1 MLLLFPALYIAYK
14 HGKTGKMC
22 WPILVTF
29 FLFRIIPDA
38 YYLAGR
44 DKPDVPTTV
53 AMMTSSACTAT
64 LSLTIIGLIY
74 EASILP
80 LSPSKRWSNKA
91 VLAGMHFIYTVG
103 TVTAAYGGSRDTKKP
118 AGVLN
123 DGLNKTGNALM
134 FLVIL
139 GTFLWLWPAGEHTF
153 YARQDVNYHASKA
166 LIMAAAPSTVLQSIR
181 LNYDLI
187 YAFTQIPRLHP
198 TTGSFAM
205 RFVTF
210 SLQLVIVTIA
220 LVAGWSSRDATKIR
234 VAALELCSTSGLV

>member
-74 EASILP
+74 EA
-80 LSPSKRWSNKA
+80 
-91 VLAGMHFIYTVG
+91 
-103 TVTAAYGGSRDTKKP
+103 
-118 AGVLN
+118 
-123 DGLNKTGNALM
+123 
-134 FLVIL
+134 
-139 GTFLWLWPAGEHTF
+139 
-153 YARQDVNYHASKA
+153 YA
-166 LIMAAAPSTVLQSIR
+166 
-181 LNYDLI
+181 
-187 YAFTQIPRLHP
+187 HP
-198 TTGSFAM
+198 TSLLAQHICPELTSCKFDPASISIQAM
-205 RFVTF
+205 
-210 SLQLVIVTIA
+210 
-220 LVAGWSSRDATKIR
+220 
-234 VAALELCSTSGLV
+234 E